1 MLHSVSTTKSLSIE
15 QLQLLPQ
22 DALVESLRSRPED
35 QWFDRTSARTN
46 AKHIGDILASL
57 ANAEGGLLVI
67 GIADGRVEGVAATRS
82 LLNEWKQAAVDFTVP
97 PVRHRFRL
105 VPCMN
110 DAGAPDQLALIEVEP
125 SEHVHETVRG
135 DTILRI
141 GDENRRLGPVQA
153 MELRFDKGES
163 IYDGT
168 AVKGAR
174 EADLEPDLMDKY
186 VAGIRGVH
194 RPNIV
199 LQSRGLLVG
208 RDGALAPTVAGL
220 LVLGRDPQQTFP
232 EAYVRL
238 IRYRG
243 SSRETGVRANVI
255 QDVVCGGPITAQIDA
270 ARRRLRRWIPA
281 TIRLGEAGRFAR
293 ATLIPEF
300 AWLEAI
306 VNAVVHRSYSMAG
319 DHTRVELFD
328 DRLEVESPGRLPG
341 LVRIENLRSTRFA
354 RNPRIARAVADLGYG
369 RELGEGVNRMFEEMQ
384 RAGLPDPIYTQGSA
398 SVRVTFLADTLS
410 GRILDAL
417 PTGLE
422 RFVEFL
428 SRTGR
433 VTTTQAVGLMRL
445 SRPTALNHLHHLA
458 SLGLIEHVGTSLKD
472 PRGYWRLHRGDGLR

>member
-1 MLHSVSTTKSLSIE
+1 
-15 QLQLLPQ
+15 
-22 DALVESLRSRPED
+22 
-35 QWFDRTSARTN
+35 
-46 AKHIGDILASL
+46 
-57 ANAEGGLLVI
+57 
-67 GIADGRVEGVAATRS
+67 

-319 DHTRVELFD
+319 DHTPRPVAGTGAHREPSFD
-328 DRLEVESPGRLPG
+328 AIRPEPSDRQGGSRPG
-341 LVRIENLRSTRFA
+341 LRTGTWR
-354 RNPRIARAVADLGYG
+354 G
-369 RELGEGVNRMFEEMQ
+369 RESDVRGDAAGWPTGSDLYAGIGF
-384 RAGLPDPIYTQGSA
+384 RAGYVSC
-398 SVRVTFLADTLS
+398 
-410 GRILDAL
+410 
-417 PTGLE
+417 
-422 RFVEFL
+422 
-428 SRTGR
+428 
-433 VTTTQAVGLMRL
+433 
-445 SRPTALNHLHHLA
+445 
-458 SLGLIEHVGTSLKD
+458 
-472 PRGYWRLHRGDGLR
+472 